1 MLVFAHIPTGATV
14 NKAFDIDEMNS
25 RLVEPAVAL
34 TAIGADIE
42 TGRATP

>member
-1 MLVFAHIPTGATV
+1 MGRVSIWEQWSILV
-14 NKAFDIDEMNS
+14 DIGEVNS

-34 TAIGADIE
+34 TAIGVDIE